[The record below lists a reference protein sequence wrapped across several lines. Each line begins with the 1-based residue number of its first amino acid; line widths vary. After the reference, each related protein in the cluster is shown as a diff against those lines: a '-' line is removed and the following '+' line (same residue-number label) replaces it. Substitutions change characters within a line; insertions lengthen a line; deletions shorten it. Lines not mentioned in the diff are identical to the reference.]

1 MPIQILTLPITL
13 NGTGTEI
20 PALNT
25 SDSYQLYVLQG
36 SATAIGNYAIVS
48 TGTPSLGMTYVF
60 KYIGILDITTNGTTF
75 SLFGSA
81 ITQAQLLKTWKA
93 DCTWNGSTW
102 EVNLDMDFAESNIIS
117 SANLGSVI
125 TNANIPNNSI
135 DGSTKLQNLSVTTA
149 KIDNLAITTAK
160 IDNLAVTDAK
170 INDVD
175 GTKLAANSVTNAK
188 LATMA
193 NQTVKA
199 NISGGSAQPSDIS
212 ISTLLNA
219 GSWTTTG
226 NSGLIAG
233 TNFVGTT
240 DAVDLVFKANNVESG
255 RINLSLANTSFGQNS
270 LISNA
275 TGNLNTAF
283 GKESLTNNSI
293 GARNVAIGLASLEQN
308 ITGSNNTAVGT
319 YSLRYN
325 DSGIYNTGVGL
336 EVLGNLASGNYNTA
350 IGRQALNT
358 VDSGQ
363 YNTAIGYQA
372 DVSSNNAISRIAIG
386 AGASADINYQFAL
399 PDNVTYFKFRG
410 NNFELPSS
418 DGAANA
424 VLQTDGAGV
433 LSFVKIVDSGIYT
446 PSLTNVTNVTSS
458 TAYSCQWMRIGNM
471 VTVSGKVTI
480 DPAATSATELG
491 MSLPVVSNFANQ
503 EECAGTAAD
512 NANNNHPVRIIADST
527 NDRAA
532 FVFTPTSNA
541 SADYSFIF
549 MYQII

>member
-1 MPIQILTLPITL
+1 MPSTLLQLNIPL

-20 PALNT
+20 PALNILDNYNIYYIFGT
-25 SDSYQLYVLQG
+25 
-36 SATAIGNYAIVS
+36 ATAIGNYAIVP
-48 TGTPSLGMTYVF
+48 TGTPFTGCLFHF
-60 KYIGILDITTNGTTF
+60 KYKATLDITTNGTTF
-75 SLFGSA
+75 SLFGTS
-81 ITQAQLLKTWKA
+81 ITQAQLLKNWEA
-93 DCTWNGSTW
+93 NCYYNGTMW
-102 EVNLDMDFAESNIIS
+102 EVVLIMDFSESGIVS
-117 SANLGSVI
+117 SANIGSI
-125 TNANIPNNSI
+125 ISGTNIGNSSI
-135 DGSTKLQNLSVTTA
+135 DGATKLQNLSVTTA
-149 KIDNLAITTAK
+149 KIANDAITTVK
-160 IDNLAVTDAK
+160 ILDANVTDAK
-170 INDVD
+170 VLSLDGVKINNN
-175 GTKLAANSVTNAK
+175 TITNAK

-199 NISGGSAQPSDIS
+199 NISGGVAQPSDIS

-240 DAVDLVFKANNVESG
+240 DAVDLVFKANNQESG
-255 RINLSLANTSFGQNS
+255 RINLSLDNTSFGRG
-270 LISNA
+270 SNA
-275 TGNLNTAF
+275 SITTGAANTTLGKDALKSLTIAFNNTALGWKALEYNLN
-283 GKESLTNNSI
+283 
-293 GARNVAIGLASLEQN
+293 
-308 ITGSNNTAVGT
+308 GSNNTAVGASAMQYLT
-319 YSLRYN
+319 
-325 DSGIYNTGVGL
+325 SGILNTGVGL
-336 EVLGNLASGNYNTA
+336 EVLGGLISGNYNA
-350 IGRQALNT
+350 AFGRQALNNVT
-358 VDSGQ
+358 TGN

-372 DVSSNNAISRIAIG
+372 DVSTNSAIGRIAIG
-386 AGASADINYQFAL
+386 HGASADTDYQFAL
-399 PDNVTYFKFRG
+399 PNNVTSFKFRG
-410 NNFELPSS
+410 NSFTLPST

-446 PSLTNVTNVTSS
+446 PSLTNVTNITSS

-491 MSLPVVSNFANQ
+491 MSLPVVSNFANE

-512 NANNNHPVRIIADST
+512 NTNNNHPVRIIADAT
-527 NDRAA
+527 NNRAA

-541 SADYSFIF
+541 SADYAFIF

>member
-25 SDSYQLYVLQG
+25 TDSYQLYVLQG
-36 SATAIGNYAIVS
+36 SATAIGNYAIVP

-135 DGSTKLQNLSVTTA
+135 DGSTKLQNLSVTTG
-149 KIDNLAITTAK
+149 KIADLAITTVK
-160 IDNLAVTDAK
+160 LDNLAVTDAK
-170 INDVD
+170 VNDVD
-175 GTKLAANSVTNAK
+175 GSKLAANSVTNAK

-433 LSFVKIVDSGIYT
+433 LSFVKIVDSGTYT

-480 DPAATSATELG
+480 DPASTSATELG
-491 MSLPVVSNFANQ
+491 MSLPVVSNFANE
-503 EECAGTAAD
+503 EECSGTAAD
-512 NANNNHPVRIIADST
+512 NTNNHYSVKIIADST

-532 FVFTPTSNA
+532 FVFTPSGNT
-541 SADYSFIF
+541 SADYAFIF

>member
-25 SDSYQLYVLQG
+25 TDSYQLYVLQG
-36 SATAIGNYAIVS
+36 TATAIGNYAIVS

-117 SANLGSVI
+117 SANLGNVI

-135 DGSTKLQNLSVTTA
+135 DGSTKLQNLSVTTG
-149 KIDNLAITTAK
+149 KIADLAITTVK

-170 INDVD
+170 INDVN
-175 GTKLAANSVTNAK
+175 GTKLVANSVANAK

-240 DAVDLVFKANNVESG
+240 DAVDLVFKTNNQESG
-255 RINLSLANTSFGQNS
+255 RINLSLDNTSFGRGSNASITTGIFNTALGKDALNS
-270 LISNA
+270 LTIASR
-275 TGNLNTAF
+275 NTALGF
-283 GKESLTNNSI
+283 KALENNVN
-293 GARNVAIGLASLEQN
+293 GD
-308 ITGSNNTAVGT
+308 NNTAVGT
-319 YSLRYN
+319 YALQN
-325 DSGIYNTGVGL
+325 LISGIYNTGVGL
-336 EVLGNLASGNYNTA
+336 EVLGGLTSGNYNTA
-350 IGRQALNT
+350 FGRQALNT
-358 VDSGQ
+358 VTTGD

-372 DVSSNNAISRIAIG
+372 DVSTNSAIERIAIG
-386 AGASADINYQFAL
+386 YGASADTDYQFAL

-480 DPAATSATELG
+480 DPTATSATELG
-491 MSLPVVSNFANQ
+491 MSLPVVSNFANE

-512 NANNNHPVRIIADST
+512 NTSNNHTVKIIADST
-527 NDRAA
+527 NNRAA
-532 FVFTPTSNA
+532 FVFTPSGAA
-541 SADYSFIF
+541 SADYAFIF